1 MKLLYHLEQTIRLDE
16 MEELRRQW
24 QAAMLAGGGEAEAVG
39 DLVLALNEAVINSL
53 RHGYQ
58 RQEGWV
64 QIIMQR
70 VGQSLHI
77 IHCDEAPAFDP
88 TGVPPPDTS
97 ISPLLRPPGGVG
109 IQMMRTFTDELRYE
123 RTENGRN
130 QITFIKHNVFR
141 ASVQT

>member
-1 MKLLYHLEQTIRLDE
+1 MKTLYHLEQTVRLDE
-16 MEELRRQW
+16 MEALRRQW
-24 QAAMLAGGGEAEAVG
+24 QETLLASGGEAEAVG

-58 RQEGWV
+58 QPAGWV
-64 QIIMQR
+64 QIIMRQ

-77 IHCDEAPAFDP
+77 THCDQAPAFDP
-88 TGVPPPDTS
+88 TSVPPPDTS

-109 IQMMRTFTDELRYE
+109 IHMMRTFTDELHYE

-130 QITFIKHNVFR
+130 QIAFIKHSVFR
-141 ASVQT
+141 